1 MRDFIHEP
9 AYDEKEYEIMRMY
22 LDEAKKY
29 EISIWGDLSE
39 DTPPKI
45 RENFEMAVKYFDDL
59 NDWLGRNDI
68 EELL

>member
-9 AYDEKEYEIMRMY
+9 AYDKEEYEIMMMY
-22 LDEAKKY
+22 FNEGKKY
-29 EISIWGDLSE
+29 KVSIWGDLSE

-45 RENFEMAVKYFDDL
+45 RENFEMAVKYFSNL
-59 NDWLGRNDI
+59 YDWLGRNDI